1 MKILLVPFLLFV
13 NFIFAQ
19 SETEKKF
26 LEVTDFTVTGHPK
39 QYIKVKLYLEDAYYK
54 QFELYIEPV
63 SKYGAFDI
71 TKRNAGLTGTVSRN
85 GSVDL
90 TNKIEYD
97 LDYKYGY
104 DNQKLETV
112 QYGPFDWWSPVE
124 YIRISFVQEDILN
137 HSRLTVIG
145 KIKGRPVVVTINLNN
160 KELHQYVK
168 KSLEPTKEELEAKAK
183 LIAKEIAKQDS
194 IKKADEEFKLKYGYL
209 FTGTG
214 KPDKFTL
221 NNIDDFI
228 ANFNHGNKI
237 PEDAVFYYNFQNYT
251 NSPNCIILKT
261 NKAAVFYD
269 WQKIESSVEIG
280 VLPKGKLVR
289 VRVGEVLIIRKGG
302 KKYVPVSL
310 ELNDPWWMCQKP
322 KYQLQDRINGRIL
335 LEDLEFGNASDIEN
349 FKAQLKEFDLIQRN
363 SWKGIK
369 IPCEEIAPKN

>member
-237 PEDAVFYYNFQNYT
+237 PEDAVFYYNYQQFWNGY
-251 NSPNCIILKT
+251 NRIILKT
-261 NKAAVFYD
+261 NKPAVFY
-269 WQKIESSVEIG
+269 KISVNDSEKLG
-280 VLPKGKLVR
+280 VLPKGKLVEL
-289 VRVGEVLIIRKGG
+289 EVNGINWHRNGG
-302 KKYVPVSL
+302 KKYVMV
-310 ELNDPWWMCQKP
+310 ELDFNDPWWKLCHKQEYWFGMG
-322 KYQLQDRINGRIL
+322 YIL
-335 LEDLEFGNASDIEN
+335 MEDLEFGNASDLEN
-349 FKAQLKEFDLIQRN
+349 FKAQQKEFKSIQIHGFKEN
-363 SWKGIK
+363 EIK
-369 IPCEEIAPKN
+369 ILCEEIAPKN